1 MRLKTA
7 LFFARMG
14 RFGSIAG
21 IIFTMVSLFLMYN
34 LSMDTTNGLIGM
46 VFYLVNYY
54 AYTAL
59 TEHVQDRIK
68 EGEKK

>member
-1 MRLKTA
+1 MKLKTA

-14 RFGSIAG
+14 RIGSIIG
-21 IIFTMVSLFLMYN
+21 IIFTVVSLLLMYN
-34 LSMDTTNGLIGM
+34 IGMDTTSGLLGM
-46 VFYLVNYY
+46 AFYLVNYY
-54 AYTAL
+54 VYTAL